1 MDNDAAMFECR
12 RCLIRHF
19 GACDGFKWF
28 WDHRLNRSKV
38 VFGSKRRKKTRFA
51 VGHIALGYILGK
63 ASARSLKT
71 DLNIP
76 LAMTLCVIPDMDIL
90 LENIGLAQVIPH
102 RGPMHSFLAALIVFI
117 PFFALYRKKAVP
129 YFIALVQHS
138 LIGDYLTGGKLQ
150 LLWPITLR
158 QFGTARS
165 IFSLE
170 NVTLEFLLF
179 ISSIALLLVTRDVY
193 TLFRSHRS
201 NLVLAVPTFTVLLP
215 IFLSYPLEV
224 PVLLIL
230 PHLVY
235 TFMFLATIV
244 IEVVRFLRPQGNEGS
259 SHLLEKKG
267 ASARLAAAVSLP
279 E

>member
-1 MDNDAAMFECR
+1 MAR
-12 RCLIRHF
+12 
-19 GACDGFKWF
+19 GY
-28 WDHRLNRSKV
+28 RLNRSEV
-38 VFGSKRRKKTRFA
+38 AFGSKRRKKTRFA

-76 LAMTLCVIPDMDIL
+76 LAMTLSVIPDIDIL
-90 LENIGLAQVIPH
+90 LENIGLAQVVPH
-102 RGPMHSFLAALIVFI
+102 RGPMHSFVAALIVFI
-117 PFFALYRKKAVP
+117 PFFAVYRKKAVP
-129 YFIALVQHS
+129 YFVALVQHA

-150 LLWPITLR
+150 LLWPLTSQ
-158 QFGTARS
+158 QFGTATS
-165 IFSLE
+165 IFSME

-179 ISSIALLLVTRDVY
+179 VSSIALLLVTRDLY
-193 TLFRSHRS
+193 ALFRPHHSS
-201 NLVLAVPTFTVLLP
+201 LVLAAPTFTVLLP

-235 TFMFLATIV
+235 TLMFLAIIV
-244 IEVVRFLRPQGNEGS
+244 IEVVRLLRPQRNEGS
-259 SHLLEKKG
+259 SHFLEKKRV
-267 ASARLAAAVSLP
+267 SARLAAAVWLQ